1 MGQKIALMYYLLFKM
16 LLEWWNLTTSL
27 KWGLR
32 TKIYDILYPKVS
44 FGKKNIGLYFMSLP
58 NLASLHITTLGD
70 IIGARRNF
78 YSTSDSTI
86 YSLCGLKFMNFLGL
100 EFPQL

>member
-1 MGQKIALMYYLLFKM
+1 
-16 LLEWWNLTTSL
+16 
-27 KWGLR
+27 
-32 TKIYDILYPKVS
+32 
-44 FGKKNIGLYFMSLP
+44 MSLP

-70 IIGARRNF
+70 IIGVRRNF